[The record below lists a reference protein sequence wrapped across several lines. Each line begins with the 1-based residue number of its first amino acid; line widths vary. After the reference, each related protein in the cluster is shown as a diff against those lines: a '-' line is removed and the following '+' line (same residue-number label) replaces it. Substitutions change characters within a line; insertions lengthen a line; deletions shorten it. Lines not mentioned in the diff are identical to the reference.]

1 LRALSFALHQ
11 SRKVKKLTL
20 SNVAI
25 VLTLSPVLFALVWHV
40 KNLGWPND
48 DAANYLLTAYQQYSA
63 FQNGSIFDGLQAM
76 YQIRGWRPIFF
87 PLVATPFLLLSNGSV
102 LAAVAGALIM
112 CFLVFQIY
120 LYAIARRYLDP
131 LRASLTAAFV
141 GSSQA
146 IAIYST
152 VFFSE
157 MAWLAFYA
165 GFIFH
170 ILESCKFQK
179 HSHAGIAGIF
189 LGFALIIRPAETLLI
204 TTIPVLSLLCMAAIQ
219 DRLLIPYIVRIVV
232 FILLNGLVLLVAI
245 IVKDFNYK
253 LVLGFSI
260 IITVVHAILIE
271 KYSNGKPSLKGL
283 NLFAISVTL
292 INILWWAKSMPQLY
306 SWVYETSFG
315 TMAKVTDVAAQKE
328 GAFKILMQISSIY
341 LFPNGIMVALLCP
354 LFLLPFRGKSLDTVK
369 GLYLFAVLTLGLLT
383 PMWVLYIATGT
394 SDSRRVI
401 VGMTFLLTL
410 LAILSL
416 QEGSF
421 KRARLFGFV
430 FILALQL
437 NALLC
442 TVKGESIS
450 SGNLLIQSMV
460 IPYPKLKADKNEEL
474 ISNLLELGIPK
485 GSTVAV
491 YTTALF
497 QPRDRVY
504 EPAALQLAAFTTG
517 SNLNIIYYW
526 DTGDYSSVLERLRRE
541 HVQYL
546 LIDKYRDRNSESK
559 HQPSWQ
565 FATALLDKM
574 EKTQSDPLGL
584 KQINTFELEAREQV
598 LFEILYP

>member
-1 LRALSFALHQ
+1 M
-11 SRKVKKLTL
+11 KKLTL
-20 SNVAI
+20 SHVSI
-25 VLTLSPVLFALVWHV
+25 FLTLSPVLFALVWHV

-48 DAANYLLTAYQQYSA
+48 DPANYMLTAYQQYSA

-102 LAAVAGALIM
+102 LVAVASALIL
-112 CFLVFQIY
+112 CFLVFQVY

-152 VFFSE
+152 IFFSE
-157 MAWLAFYA
+157 MAWLAFYT
-165 GFIFH
+165 GFVFH

-179 HSHAGIAGIF
+179 PHHATIAGLF
-189 LGFALIIRPAETLLI
+189 LGFALITRPAETLLI
-204 TTIPVLSLLCMAAIQ
+204 TTIPVLSLLCMAIIQ
-219 DRLLIPYIVRIVV
+219 DRLLIPYIARVAV
-232 FILLNGLVLLVAI
+232 FILLNGLVLIIAI
-245 IVKDFNYK
+245 IVNGFNYK
-253 LVLGFSI
+253 LVLGFSF
-260 IITVVHAILIE
+260 IITVVHAFLI
-271 KYSNGKPSLKGL
+271 KKCSNGRPSLKGL
-283 NLFAISVTL
+283 NLFAISAMV

-315 TMAKVTDVAAQKE
+315 PMARVTDVATQKE
-328 GAFKILMQISSIY
+328 GAFNVLIQIFSIY
-341 LFPNGIMVALLCP
+341 LFPNGIMVMLLCL
-354 LFLLPFRGKSLDTVK
+354 LFLLPLRRKSLGDVK
-369 GLYLFAVLTLGLLT
+369 RLSLFALLTLGFLI
-383 PMWVLYIATGT
+383 PMCVLYIATGT
-394 SDSRRVI
+394 SDSRRVF

-416 QEGSF
+416 HEGSF
-421 KRARLFGFV
+421 RRARFVGFA

-437 NALLC
+437 NMLLC

-450 SGNLLIQSMV
+450 LGNLFFQKMV
-460 IPYPKLKADKNEEL
+460 IPYPNLKADKNEEL
-474 ISNLLELGIPK
+474 ILSLLKLGIPK

-491 YTTALF
+491 YTAALF

-541 HVQYL
+541 HVKYL
-546 LIDKYRDRNSESK
+546 LIDKYRDPNSGSK

-574 EKTQSDPLGL
+574 EKKQSDPLGL
-584 KQINTFELEAREQV
+584 KQINTFELEAREQA